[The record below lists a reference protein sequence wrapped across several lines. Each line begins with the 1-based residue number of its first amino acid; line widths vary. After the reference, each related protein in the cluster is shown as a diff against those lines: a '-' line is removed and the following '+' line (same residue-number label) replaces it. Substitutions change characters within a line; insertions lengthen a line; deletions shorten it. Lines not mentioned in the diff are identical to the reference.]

1 MPENEMRDREA
12 FEIGDMIHS
21 AGKIVEDAIRL
32 EDPAS
37 KKALR
42 DAAKALLQTA
52 IDRMNESV
60 GAFIDDEED

>member
-1 MPENEMRDREA
+1 MPEIEMRDREA

-52 IDRMNESV
+52 IDRMDENIGSSD
-60 GAFIDDEED
+60 ADEED